1 MSRSQIQL
9 VLALLGFASLVVAV
23 WTLSV
28 GRVQADQA
36 RQAEFARLLDHA
48 GAVAL
53 LLDGV
58 RLHPFERARVDAIA
72 DRAGAQLGL
81 RVTVVGGDGSLLGD
95 SEIGLGRLPSLDS
108 FAGRP
113 ELVAALAGDPGT
125 SRRRSESLGR
135 EFLYGAVP
143 ARGAAVRVGMPAS
156 VLGDYAR
163 SRRRAYL
170 VAALVASVVAVGTA
184 WLLSGIALRPI
195 REMKR
200 VAASVAQG
208 RLDERLPFGAG
219 TELADIANSI
229 NQIAAQDRARLAD
242 ANQEKEQL
250 QAVLES
256 MVEGVL
262 VLDSSG
268 VVLVANPRVREFYA
282 VRGELEGRPL
292 LESIRDSELE
302 RVLVEAGGDEVISR
316 RIVVG
321 GRVPRTLQV
330 QAARFPAHGER
341 VGTVAV
347 FHDVSEL
354 ARLEEVRRDF
364 VANAS
369 HELRTP
375 LAAIRGFAETLLGG
389 GGLSNDEQRGYVEI
403 IERNAVRLGNI
414 VSDLLELSDLESQG
428 QPLESVAVDVT
439 VIAQRL
445 MREFDG
451 RAREQRVAL
460 HLDAPESALAL
471 GDAAAIEQ
479 VLLNL
484 VDNAL
489 KYTDE
494 GGSVRVVVEPA
505 PRALR
510 VRVTDTGIGI
520 AEPELPRIFERF
532 YRVDR
537 ARSRA
542 LGGTGLGLA
551 IVKHLVQSMGGE
563 ISVESGV
570 GEGSSFGFWLPPGVA
585 G

>member
-1 MSRSQIQL
+1 M
-9 VLALLGFASLVVAV
+9 
-23 WTLSV
+23 
-28 GRVQADQA
+28 
-36 RQAEFARLLDHA
+36 
-48 GAVAL
+48 
-53 LLDGV
+53 
-58 RLHPFERARVDAIA
+58 
-72 DRAGAQLGL
+72 
-81 RVTVVGGDGSLLGD
+81 
-95 SEIGLGRLPSLDS
+95 
-108 FAGRP
+108 
-113 ELVAALAGDPGT
+113 
-125 SRRRSESLGR
+125 
-135 EFLYGAVP
+135 
-143 ARGAAVRVGMPAS
+143 
-156 VLGDYAR
+156 
-163 SRRRAYL
+163 
-170 VAALVASVVAVGTA
+170 
-184 WLLSGIALRPI
+184 
-195 REMKR
+195 
-200 VAASVAQG
+200 
-208 RLDERLPFGAG
+208 
-219 TELADIANSI
+219 
-229 NQIAAQDRARLAD
+229 
-242 ANQEKEQL
+242 
-250 QAVLES
+250 
-256 MVEGVL
+256 
-262 VLDSSG
+262 
-268 VVLVANPRVREFYA
+268 
-282 VRGELEGRPL
+282 
-292 LESIRDSELE
+292 
-302 RVLVEAGGDEVISR
+302 
-316 RIVVG
+316 
-321 GRVPRTLQV
+321 
-330 QAARFPAHGER
+330 
-341 VGTVAV
+341 
-347 FHDVSEL
+347 
-354 ARLEEVRRDF
+354 
-364 VANAS
+364 
-369 HELRTP
+369 
-375 LAAIRGFAETLLGG
+375 
-389 GGLSNDEQRGYVEI
+389 SNDEQRGYVEI